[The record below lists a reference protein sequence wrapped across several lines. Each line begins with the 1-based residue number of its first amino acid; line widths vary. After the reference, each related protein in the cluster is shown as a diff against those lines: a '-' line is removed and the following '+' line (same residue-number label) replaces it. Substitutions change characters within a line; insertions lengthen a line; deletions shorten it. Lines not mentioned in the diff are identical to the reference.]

1 MKNNPIAN
9 DAKLK
14 VILEIDAKEGDL
26 ENTKKTFILP
36 ENKAYVSKYKQ
47 RADMMRQYRSYP

>member
-1 MKNNPIAN
+1 MQNNPLAD

-14 VILEIDAKEGDL
+14 AILAIDAKEGDL

-47 RADMMRQYRSYP
+47 RADLMRQYRSYP